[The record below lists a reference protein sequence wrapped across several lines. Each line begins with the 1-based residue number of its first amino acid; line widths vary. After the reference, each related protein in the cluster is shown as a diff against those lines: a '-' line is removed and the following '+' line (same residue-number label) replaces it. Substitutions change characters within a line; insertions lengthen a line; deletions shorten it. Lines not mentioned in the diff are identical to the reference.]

1 MNLPS
6 SSTSSSDLAPRRR
19 KAVVATAFWTILWL
33 VALDVLINI
42 AFAYPAD
49 PKVLNPS
56 QMQLYFEY
64 GRSTEGKLARMTRPD
79 REATAPITLS
89 GWYEPLVVTPSSRP
103 NTTVVSF
110 YGMSHSMRL
119 AAAVD
124 RTSSDYSARTIGA
137 PGATTNWSY
146 GAFLR
151 DTGRKQGRVAV
162 LGIMSANLPMITTMS
177 AMTWNVSF
185 PMPYTEDRYVV
196 RQNGQLG
203 VIHPPYSS
211 FESYVAAFSDPKSW
225 EKARASFAANDPMF
239 DPFLMDRTI
248 LDQSS
253 LFRLLRRAYGQQLE
267 RDMRT
272 SIIKD
277 GGFDP
282 KAEQVQVANAIV
294 RDFAAAARRD
304 GIVPVIFIVNNFG
317 ASDHMYQALRGT
329 LEADHIPYLSSH
341 TVVSPSDPR
350 GYLPDSHFT
359 DENDDK
365 LAAALVE
372 VIEHAR

>member
-6 SSTSSSDLAPRRR
+6 SSTFSSDLPARRR
-19 KAVVATAFWTILWL
+19 NAVLATAFWIIVWL
-33 VALDVLINI
+33 VVIDVVINI
-42 AFAYPAD
+42 AFAYPKD

-64 GRSTEGKLARMTRPD
+64 GRSTEGKLARMTRTD

-89 GWYEPLVVTPSSRP
+89 GWYDPLIVTPSSRP

-110 YGMSHSMRL
+110 YGMSHAMRL

-124 RTSSDYSARTIGA
+124 RTSTQLSARTIGA

-151 DTGRKQGRVAV
+151 DKDRKQGRVAV
-162 LGIMSANLPMITTMS
+162 LGIMAANLPMITTMS

-185 PMPYTEDRYVV
+185 PMPYTEDRFVV
-196 RQNGQLG
+196 RDGHLAA
-203 VIHPPYSS
+203 IHPPYDS
-211 FESYVAAFSDPKSW
+211 FDRYAKTFTDPTAW
-225 EKARASFAANDPMF
+225 NNAMTTFAAHDPMY
-239 DPFLMDRTI
+239 DSFLMKHSV

-253 LFRLLRRAYGQQLE
+253 LFRLIRRGYGQRLE
-267 RDMRT
+267 REMRT
-272 SIIKD
+272 AIL
-277 GGFDP
+277 GPHGFDQ

-294 RDFAAAARRD
+294 RDFAANARRD
-304 GIVPVIFIVNNFG
+304 GIVPVVFIVNNFG
-317 ASDHMYQALRGT
+317 FSDYLYQVLRET
-329 LEADHIPYLSSH
+329 LERDGIPYLSSH
-341 TVVSPSDPR
+341 TIVSPNDPR

-365 LAAALVE
+365 LAVALE
-372 VIEHAR
+372 QVIEKAR